1 MYSGIASTDKSIIKE
16 RRLENKIAKILRN
29 KKTKKRGDTMKKKDF
44 KKRLDQIDEILTGID
59 GLSNEGRLEI
69 NTTISTI
76 LNLHLRTSDSEVV
89 DKKAG

>member
-1 MYSGIASTDKSIIKE
+1 
-16 RRLENKIAKILRN
+16 
-29 KKTKKRGDTMKKKDF
+29 MKKKDF

-76 LNLHLRTSDSEVV
+76 LNLHLRTSDSDVV